1 MRKFDLLTPAD
12 AMAKLNAALD
22 AAGYGPARGIAATE
36 TVPTTQ
42 ARDRVLARDIVS
54 PIPMPEFRRSTVD
67 GYAVRADATPGVLR
81 VVGEV
86 RMGELAPFAIRHGE
100 AALVH
105 TGGNLPEGA
114 DAVVML
120 EDTVPLTLDDRRQ
133 AEPADGSLPSVLV
146 RQWKIQT
153 NKKLTPGENA
163 IQPGEDV
170 KAGEVVIRAGMRL
183 REQEIGGLLALG
195 ITRVEVVRKPRVA
208 LIASGDELVPA
219 EAEARPGQV
228 RNINAPM
235 LAALVARHG
244 GEPLDFGILPDSRTA
259 FEAAAQRAM
268 READMVIFM
277 AGSSVGERD
286 FAPDVV
292 NAMGKP
298 GILAHGILFRPG
310 KPTLFAVCDGK
321 PVFGLPGNPIS
332 ALVTGT
338 LFAMPAL
345 WRIQGALNP
354 PEPRFVRATL
364 TREVKSPK
372 ELEHWFPVK
381 LGMGNP
387 EPDALPGAASSAAQL
402 PSFPWAE
409 PISTKSNLIFGLARA
424 DGIACAPIGVDRLA
438 AGAEI
443 AVRLFD

>member
-1 MRKFDLLTPAD
+1 MRKLDLLMPAD
-12 AMAKLNAALD
+12 AVARLNAALD
-22 AAGYGPARGIAATE
+22 AAGYGPARSGAATE

-42 ARDRVLARDIVS
+42 ARDRVLARDVVS

-114 DAVVML
+114 DAVAML

-133 AEPADGSLPSVLV
+133 AEPADGSLPAVLV

-153 NKKLTPGENA
+153 NKKLAPGENV

-170 KAGEVVIRAGMRL
+170 KAGEVVVRAGMRL

-195 ITRVEVVRKPRVA
+195 ITQVEVIRKPRVA
-208 LIASGDELVPA
+208 LIASGDELAPA
-219 EAEARPGQV
+219 EAETRPGQV

-235 LAALVARHG
+235 LAALVARNG
-244 GEPLDFGILPDSRTA
+244 GEPLDFGILPDVRAA

-286 FAPDVV
+286 FVPDVV
-292 NAMGKP
+292 NAMGEP

-332 ALVTGT
+332 ALVTGM

-354 PEPRFVRATL
+354 PEPRFIRAAL
-364 TREVKSPK
+364 ASEMKSPRD
-372 ELEHWFPVK
+372 LEHWFPVR
-381 LGMGNP
+381 L
-387 EPDALPGAASSAAQL
+387 AISASPIPNLQSL
-402 PSFPWAE
+402 PSAE

-424 DGIACAPIGVDRLA
+424 DGIACAPIGVDNLA
-438 AGAEI
+438 AGTEVD
-443 AVRLFD
+443 VRLFD

>member
-1 MRKFDLLTPAD
+1 MRKFELLPPSD
-12 AMAKLNAALD
+12 AIARLNAALD
-22 AAGYGPARGIAATE
+22 AAGYGPARGIPATE
-36 TVPTTQ
+36 VIPTAQ
-42 ARDRVLARDIVS
+42 ARDRVLASDVVS

-67 GYAVRADATPGVLR
+67 GYAVHADATPGVLR

-86 RMGELAPFAIRHGE
+86 RMGDIASFAVRHGE

-120 EDTVPLTLDDRRQ
+120 EDTTPLTLDDRRQ
-133 AEPADGSLPSVLV
+133 AEPVDGSLPSVLV

-153 NKKLTPGENA
+153 RKKVAPGDNV
-163 IQPGEDV
+163 IQQGEDV

-183 REQEIGGLLALG
+183 REPEIGGLLALG
-195 ITRVEVVRKPRVA
+195 ITQIEVIRKPRVA

-219 EAEARPGQV
+219 GSATRPGQV
-228 RNINAPM
+228 RNINTPM
-235 LAALVARHG
+235 LAALVARNG
-244 GEPLDFGILPDSRTA
+244 GEPLDFGILPDVRAA
-259 FEAAAQRAM
+259 FEEAAQRAM
-268 READMVIFM
+268 QEADMVIFM

-286 FAPDVV
+286 FVPEVV

-310 KPTLFAVCDGK
+310 KPTLFALCNGK

-345 WRIQGALNP
+345 WRIQGTFNP
-354 PEPRFVRATL
+354 PQPRLIRAVLVR
-364 TREVKSPK
+364 EMKSPRD
-372 ELEHWFPVK
+372 LEHWFPVK
-381 LGMGNP
+381 LGTGDEQTMP
-387 EPDALPGAASSAAQL
+387 L
-402 PSFPWAE
+402 AE
-409 PISTKSNLIFGLARA
+409 PISTKSNLIFDLARA
-424 DGIACAPIGVDRLA
+424 DGLVCVPIGIDRLE
-438 AGAEI
+438 AGAEVT
-443 AVRLFD
+443 VRMFD

>member
-12 AMAKLNAALD
+12 AVAKLNAALD

-36 TVPTTQ
+36 VIPTTQ
-42 ARDRVLARDIVS
+42 ARDRVLARDVIS
-54 PIPMPEFRRSTVD
+54 PTPMPEFRRSAVD

-81 VVGEV
+81 VIGEV
-86 RMGELAPFAIRHGE
+86 RMGEVAPFAIRHGE

-133 AEPADGSLPSVLV
+133 AEPGDGSLPAVLV

-153 NKKLTPGENA
+153 NKKLAPGDNA
-163 IQPGEDV
+163 IQQGEDV
-170 KAGEVVIRAGMRL
+170 KAGEVVVRAGMRL

-195 ITRVEVVRKPRVA
+195 ITQVEVVRKPRVA

-219 EAEARPGQV
+219 EAETRPGQV

-235 LAALVARHG
+235 LAALVARNG
-244 GEPLDFGILPDSRTA
+244 GEPLDFGILPDARAA
-259 FEAAAQRAM
+259 FEEAAQRAM

-286 FAPDVV
+286 FVPDVV
-292 NAMGKP
+292 NAMGEP
-298 GILAHGILFRPG
+298 GILTHGILFRPG
-310 KPTLFAVCDGK
+310 KPTLFAVCNGK

-332 ALVTGT
+332 ALVTGM

-354 PEPRFVRATL
+354 PQSKFVRAVL
-364 TREVKSPK
+364 AHEVKSPK
-372 ELEHWFPVK
+372 DLEHWFPVRLEIGDWR
-381 LGMGNP
+381 LGNEQGSTSPISN
-387 EPDALPGAASSAAQL
+387 LQSL
-402 PSFPWAE
+402 PSAE
-409 PISTKSNLIFGLARA
+409 PISTKSNLIFGLVRA
-424 DGIACAPIGVDRLA
+424 DGIACAPIGVDKLT
-438 AGAEI
+438 AGTEVE
-443 AVRLFD
+443 VRLFD